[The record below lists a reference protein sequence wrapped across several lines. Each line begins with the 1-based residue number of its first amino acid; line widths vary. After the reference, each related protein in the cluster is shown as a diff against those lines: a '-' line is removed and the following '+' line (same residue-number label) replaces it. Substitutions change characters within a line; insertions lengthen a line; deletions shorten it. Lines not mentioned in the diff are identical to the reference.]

1 MSTVNRRIQLG
12 MDIYGRNR
20 TYLCLSYDLK
30 YSQMKIDIRLKF
42 SFYIRLT
49 LLHIRCKYCNKLA
62 SNINVQN

>member
-30 YSQMKIDIRLKF
+30 YSQMKNDIRLKF
-42 SFYIRLT
+42 LF
-49 LLHIRCKYCNKLA
+49 
-62 SNINVQN
+62 